1 MARAGGGYTR
11 AVTIAKV
18 VLPLL
23 ALGILA
29 GLIVLAR
36 KSPEGEPLR
45 YVTRDVKDLA
55 DQQRLGEPRHE
66 AVTREG
72 AELTITAAE
81 LVPDPTQP
89 RVTHGTDLT
98 ARMVTQEGFV
108 YDLDA
113 ETGVINET
121 TMKSLLKGNVVVT
134 SSDGYTMTTDEMM
147 MRTDMTYMESRA
159 PVHGDGPLGTLDAG
173 KMQVFSDPDDETR
186 TRMVFTG
193 GVRLLYIP

>member
-1 MARAGGGYTR
+1 MAGAGGGYTR

-23 ALGILA
+23 ALAILT

-36 KSPEGEPLR
+36 TAPEGEPLR
-45 YVTRDVKDLA
+45 YVTRDVEDLA
-55 DQQRLGEPRHE
+55 DQQRLGEGRHE

-72 AELTITAAE
+72 AEVTITAAQ
-81 LVPDPTQP
+81 LVPDAQRP

-98 ARMVTQEGFV
+98 ARMVTREGFV

-113 ETGVINET
+113 DTGVIDEIA
-121 TMKSLLKGNVVVT
+121 MESLLTGNVVVT
-134 SSDGYTMTTDEMM
+134 SSDGYTMTTDQMM
-147 MRTDMTYMESRA
+147 MRTDRTYAESRA
-159 PVHGDGPLGTLDAG
+159 PVHADGPLGTLDAG
-173 KMQVFSDPDDETR
+173 RMQVYADPDDETR